1 MSTPRVF
8 ADYESKWQKDWEE
21 KSIYQALQPGVSKAG
36 EKFYGLIEFPFPSG
50 AGLHVG
56 HPRSYVAIDV
66 LTRKKRMEGKNVLF
80 PIGWDA
86 FGLPTENYAIKN
98 HVKPQDATIA
108 NVNNFRRQLKS
119 LGFGFDW
126 NREVNTTDP
135 KYYKWT
141 QWMFLQ
147 FFKSEFDESAGR
159 AKYVEDREAPVGP
172 TAGEKAVSRQPSAV
186 SQSRMAYKTT
196 TTINWCPSCKIGLAN
211 EEAIGGVCE
220 RCGTAVEKRE
230 KAQWMI
236 RITKYAERLIQDL
249 GQVDFLE
256 KIKKQQIDWIGRSE
270 GAFIDF
276 NLASGQQPTAN
287 GGNTIRVFTTRPDTL
302 FGVTYV
308 VLAPEHEFVSKWMAD
323 GSIKNVDDVRV
334 YQQETSKKA
343 DTDRTAEGKEKT
355 GVKLEGVTV
364 TNPVN
369 GEEVPVFIA
378 DYVLAGYGTGA
389 VMAVPA
395 HDERDFAFAKKYGL
409 QIKYV
414 VTPQVIDTDNPPKE
428 GKKTVARNTVHAII
442 RNPKTNQ
449 VLCLRWKQF
458 PWTTFVLGGVE
469 EGEALIEAAKREVLE
484 ETGYKNIEAKRILGG
499 PIESRYFAAHKDE
512 NRIAYATAILFDLQ
526 NEEKNGPDAE
536 ELAKHEP
543 EWIDWDQIDREVV
556 TCSEKS
562 YWLARIANE
571 SADCYTEE
579 GVNINSGL
587 LDGLST
593 SEAKKKISS
602 WLAEQGK
609 GGPTVNY
616 KLRDWIFSR
625 QRYWGEPIPIIICP
639 SCGYVPVPEDQL
651 PILLP
656 DVESYEPS
664 ENGESPLAK
673 IRDWVETTCPHCG
686 GKAERETDT
695 MPNWAGSSWYFMR
708 YCDPH
713 NDEAFSSEE
722 ALKYWMPVNL
732 YNGGMEHTTLHL
744 LYSRFWHKLMWDL
757 GLIPESVGSEPYHRR
772 VSHGLILAQG
782 GEKMS
787 KSKGNVVNPDEVVNE
802 YGADVFRAYMM
813 FIGPFD
819 QPAPWDTNGIEGV
832 KRFLDKVWRLFE
844 EGIGHGA
851 QGIANSNATTQQ
863 SNNATLE
870 TIYHQSIKKISEGI
884 EALGFNTAV
893 SQLMILTNAFTE
905 AGGVPE
911 EMKEGY
917 LKILAPFAPHMTEE
931 LWHRL
936 GREGSV
942 HVSAWPTYDESKTI
956 SSSFELVIQ
965 VNGKVRDRIQVPA
978 DISEDEAKTKAL
990 TSEHV
995 QKYLE
1000 GKEPKKIMYVKGKLV
1015 TIAV

>member
-1 MSTPRVF
+1 MSLPLFSCLAKLRFVMSTPRNF

-21 KSIYQALQPGVSKAG
+21 RSVYRALQPGESMAG
-36 EKFYGLIEFPFPSG
+36 EKFYGLVEFPFPSG

-56 HPRSYVAIDV
+56 HPRSYIALDV
-66 LTRKKRMEGKNVLF
+66 VTRKKRMEGKNVLF
-80 PIGWDA
+80 PMGWDA

-98 HVKPQDATIA
+98 HVKPQDATAA
-108 NVNNFRRQLKS
+108 NVANFRRQLKMM
-119 LGFGFDW
+119 GFGFDW
-126 NREVNTTDP
+126 DREVNTTDP
-135 KYYKWT
+135 AYYKWT

-147 FFKSEFDESAGR
+147 FFKSRFDESTGR
-159 AKYVEDREAPVGP
+159 AVFVKDREAPVTYGP
-172 TAGEKAVSRQPSAV
+172 TDLRTYGPD
-186 SQSRMAYKTT
+186 RMAYKAT

-220 RCGTAVEKRE
+220 RCGASVEKRE

-236 RITKYAERLIQDL
+236 RITKYVERLIQDL
-249 GQVDFLE
+249 SKVDYLE
-256 KIKKQQIDWIGRSE
+256 RIKKQQIDWIGKSE
-270 GAFIDF
+270 GAMIDF
-276 NLASGQQPTAN
+276 GAQGADR
-287 GGNTIRVFTTRPDTL
+287 GARDEVIRVFTTRPDTL

-308 VLAPEHEFVSKWMAD
+308 VLAPEHEFVSKWIAD
-323 GSIKNVDDVRV
+323 GVILNIEEVRA
-334 YQQETSKKA
+334 YQSASAKKA
-343 DTDRTAEGKEKT
+343 DMERTAEGKEKT
-355 GVKLEGVTV
+355 GVKLEGVTAI
-364 TNPVN
+364 NPAN
-369 GEEVPVFIA
+369 NEEVPVFIA

-409 QIKYV
+409 PV
-414 VTPQVIDTDNPPKE
+414 MTVIEPDTMDERNPPVPGQLNVE
-428 GKKTVARNTVHAII
+428 RITAQAII
-442 RNPKTNQ
+442 RDPKTGRI
-449 VLCLRWKQF
+449 LCLNWKEH

-469 EGEALIEAAKREVLE
+469 NGESLEEAARREVRE
-484 ETGYKNIEAKRILGG
+484 ETGYTDLKLVRVLGG
-499 PIESRYFAAHKDE
+499 PIRSRYNAAHKKE
-512 NRIAYATAILFDLQ
+512 NRISHATAILFELMS
-526 NEEKNGPDAE
+526 DARE
-536 ELAKHEP
+536 RVAEDEQAKHEVAWLDP
-543 EWIDWDQIDREVV
+543 EEITRDRM
-556 TCSEKS
+556 TCSELPF
-562 YWLARIANE
+562 WLARMKDE
-571 SADCYTEE
+571 SADCFI
-579 GVNINSGL
+579 GDGININSGF
-587 LDGLST
+587 LDGLET

-609 GGPTVNY
+609 GGPTTTY

-651 PILLP
+651 PVLLP
-656 DVESYEPS
+656 DVESYEPT

-713 NDEAFSSEE
+713 NDQAFASEE

-732 YNGGMEHTTLHL
+732 YNGGMEHVTLHL

-757 GLIPESVGSEPYHRR
+757 KLLPESIGSEPYASR
-772 VSHGLILAQG
+772 VSHGLILAEG

-802 YGADVFRAYMM
+802 YGADVFRTYMM

-819 QPAPWDTNGIEGV
+819 QPAPWDTKGIEGV

-844 EGIGHGA
+844 DTA
-851 QGIANSNATTQQ
+851 PRAPRPAPS
-863 SNNATLE
+863 LE
-870 TIYHQSIKKISEGI
+870 TIYHQSIKKISEDI
-884 EALGFNTAV
+884 ESRAFNTAI
-893 SQLMILTNAFTE
+893 SQLMVLTNAFTD

-911 EMKEGY
+911 GMKEGY
-917 LKILAPFAPHMTEE
+917 LQLLAPFAPHLAEE
-931 LWHRL
+931 LWSKL
-936 GREGSV
+936 GKDGSV
-942 HVSAWPTYDESKTI
+942 HASGWPTYDASKIVSAT
-956 SSSFELVIQ
+956 FELVIQ
-965 VNGKVRDRIQVPA
+965 VNGKVRDRIQVA
-978 DISEDEAKTKAL
+978 SDISEEEAKSKAL
-990 TSEHV
+990 ASAQV

-1000 GKEPKKIMYVKGKLV
+1000 GKEPKKIIYVKGRLV

>member
-21 KSIYQALQPGVSKAG
+21 KSIYQALQPGVSKTG

-98 HVKPQDATIA
+98 HVKPQDATTA

-147 FFKSEFDESAGR
+147 FFKSEFDESVGR

-249 GQVDFLE
+249 GKVDFLE
-256 KIKKQQIDWIGRSE
+256 KIKKQQIDWIGKSE

-276 NLASGQQPTAN
+276 GVRGTAN
-287 GGNTIRVFTTRPDTL
+287 GARETIRVFTTRVDTL
-302 FGVTYV
+302 CSGTYV
-308 VLAPEHEFVSKWMAD
+308 ILAPEHPFVEKWLEAGIVENSD
-323 GSIKNVDDVRV
+323 EVKSYR
-334 YQQETSKKA
+334 KKA
-343 DTDRTAEGKEKT
+343 AAKSDIERQGDKEK
-355 GVKLEGVTV
+355 EGVELKGMSV
-364 TNPVN
+364 TNPITSDVM
-369 GEEVPVFIA
+369 PIWLSDF
-378 DYVLAGYGTGA
+378 VLADYGTGA
-389 VMAVPA
+389 VFADA
-395 HDERDFAFAKKYGL
+395 HDERDFEMAKKFGIPL
-409 QIKYV
+409 KVSIR
-414 VTPQVIDTDNPPKE
+414 PSDD
-428 GKKTVARNTVHAII
+428 ARWDRVQ
-442 RNPKTNQ
+442 K
-449 VLCLRWKQF
+449 
-458 PWTTFVLGGVE
+458 
-469 EGEALIEAAKREVLE
+469 LE
-484 ETGYKNIEAKRILGG
+484 E
-499 PIESRYFAAHKDE
+499 
-512 NRIAYATAILFDLQ
+512 
-526 NEEKNGPDAE
+526 
-536 ELAKHEP
+536 
-543 EWIDWDQIDREVV
+543 
-556 TCSEKS
+556 
-562 YWLARIANE
+562 
-571 SADCYTEE
+571 CYTED
-579 GVNINSGL
+579 GILVNSDEF
-587 LDGLST
+587 DGLT
-593 SEAKKKISS
+593 SAEARKKISL

-651 PILLP
+651 PVLLP

-713 NDEAFSSEE
+713 NDEAFASDE

-732 YNGGMEHTTLHL
+732 YDGGMEHTTLHL
-744 LYSRFWHKLMWDL
+744 LYSRFWHKFMWDL
-757 GLIPESVGSEPYHRR
+757 GLIPESVGSEPYNRR

-802 YGADVFRAYMM
+802 YGADVFRTYMM

-832 KRFLDKVWRLFE
+832 KRFLDKAWRLFE
-844 EGIGHGA
+844 ERPT
-851 QGIANSNATTQQ
+851 ANGQRPTAGEKSLVE
-863 SNNATLE
+863 LE
-870 TIYHQSIKKISEGI
+870 TIYHQSVKKISEGI

-917 LKILAPFAPHMTEE
+917 LKILAPFAPHMAEE

-942 HVSAWPTYDESKTI
+942 HISAWPTYDESKTV